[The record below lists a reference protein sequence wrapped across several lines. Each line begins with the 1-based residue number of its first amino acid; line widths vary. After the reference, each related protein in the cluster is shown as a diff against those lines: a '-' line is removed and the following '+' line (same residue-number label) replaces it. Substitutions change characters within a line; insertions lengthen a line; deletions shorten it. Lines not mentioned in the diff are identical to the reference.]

1 MFEKTVHFL
10 RQIDYNISIDK
21 EKPIVTEL
29 PLSDKLCPLFNLTK
43 YILSKNGS
51 FVNRFD
57 TIKFFEEGQ
66 SY

>member
-1 MFEKTVHFL
+1 MFEKTVHFS

-21 EKPIVTEL
+21 EKPNRRRAPTL
-29 PLSDKLCPLFNLTK
+29 GLSFVLFNLTK

-57 TIKFFEEGQ
+57 TIKFF
-66 SY
+66 